1 MKSTI
6 FTARNLDVV
15 TCPVEFLLAQFLSV
29 SFVLV
34 GVGVGFSL
42 VLCLWKSLMLAL
54 LTDTE
59 GGDPHWEGWDFRW
72 PLSWEV
78 SSAC

>member
-1 MKSTI
+1 M
-6 FTARNLDVV
+6 V

-59 GGDPHWEGWDFRW
+59 GG
-72 PLSWEV
+72 V
-78 SSAC
+78 SSLGGVGLQVASVLGG